1 MRQIEEY
8 TARQADVCRE
18 HDSIDLKLY
27 SELGVKRDCE
37 TRMVMGF

>member
-27 SELGVKRDCE
+27 SELGVKKGK
-37 TRMVMGF
+37 V

>member
-27 SELGVKRDCE
+27 SDWSDKYFFRK
-37 TRMVMGF
+37 GF